1 MIRQGACFTSATIR
15 HIRRIRFSSGAGD
28 RLRPS
33 NSLSGLFFQYDDP
46 LQDSYIG
53 QWFQEVDS
61 LDLEKGDYIVHIRVW
76 YTQALAHYSNVLRTS
91 KHENIGQVLGIEI
104 STFRGSVKRVLCGKT
119 DCSLELDYFVNPLEE
134 LVSPSPSLSPK

>member
-1 MIRQGACFTSATIR
+1 MPGIVYDHLIPCLA
-15 HIRRIRFSSGAGD
+15 FSSSMMT
-28 RLRPS
+28 RYRIHI
-33 NSLSGLFFQYDDP
+33 F
-46 LQDSYIG
+46 G

-76 YTQALAHYSNVLRTS
+76 YIQALAHYSNVLRAS